1 MRVLIAVAS
10 KHGSTRQIG
19 EVIAAELCA
28 ADITVDLE
36 NAEDV
41 KTVAPYDAV
50 ILGSAVYEGQWLP
63 EARRLGERHQDALR
77 RVPVWVFSSGP
88 LGAPDPLFHEDPHLL
103 AAPLGEVVPREH
115 QIFAGK
121 LDPSTLNFM
130 EHMIA
135 TMVNAPDGDFRS
147 WETIR
152 AWAREIASALH
163 AMNTPA
169 A

>member
-10 KHGSTRQIG
+10 KHGSTREIG

-41 KTVAPYDAV
+41 KTVSCYDAV
-50 ILGSAVYEGQWLP
+50 ILGSAVYEGAWLP
-63 EARRLGERHQDALR
+63 EARQLGERHQDALL

-88 LGAPDPLFHEDPHLL
+88 LGAPDELFHEDPQRL
-103 AAPLGEVVPREH
+103 AAPLGNVVPREH

-121 LDPSTLNFM
+121 LDPSTLNFV
-130 EHMIA
+130 EHVISK
-135 TMVNAPDGDFRS
+135 VVKAPDGDFRR
-147 WETIR
+147 WEEIR
-152 AWAREIASALH
+152 AWAGEIASALH
-163 AMNTPA
+163 AMNAPSA
-169 A
+169 